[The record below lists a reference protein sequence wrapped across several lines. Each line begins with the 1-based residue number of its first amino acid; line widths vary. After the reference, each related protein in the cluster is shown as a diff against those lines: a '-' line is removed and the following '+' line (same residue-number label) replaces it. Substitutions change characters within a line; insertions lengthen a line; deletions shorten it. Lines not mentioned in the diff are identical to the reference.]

1 MHINIYKSPGVWYSS
16 PHQSPRVPN
25 LIFTPLHRVQSRSS
39 DDNSVR
45 LSVRPSVRLS
55 VYQTRDLWQIKEK
68 SVQIFMLYER
78 LDLLVQFFLRKRM
91 VGGGRPLLLV
101 ILGQAYPV
109 GAKSLMSVDI
119 RS

>member
-1 MHINIYKSPGVWYSS
+1 M
-16 PHQSPRVPN
+16 
-25 LIFTPLHRVQSRSS
+25 
-39 DDNSVR
+39 
-45 LSVRPSVRLS
+45 
-55 VYQTRDLWQIKEK
+55 RDLWQIEEK

-78 LDLLVQFFLRKRM
+78 LDPLAQFSEKRM
-91 VGGGRPLLLV
+91 VGVRRPLLLV